1 MSSSHFSFSSAKENW
16 TEPVCVSSSTDYAE
30 YLWVLC
36 VLFVRL
42 LFHPEAKSQWEQRIT
57 STSVWRFLLRFQ
69 HPCHLLTSQ
78 KRSSAVEEVGS
89 NKSSCN
95 FPTRRYTSSSFIQS
109 ILTVCLWFLFV
120 SSVFG
125 FYYLSGRLS
134 LLSSF
139 ICSCLLLVLSAAGL
153 PPIFFFCSYISLSCS
168 LFCTLW
174 SFLWSF
180 LHSIFFLNSLY
191 LNSSCYCRSSHWDQL
206 LLLY

>member
-1 MSSSHFSFSSAKENW
+1 M
-16 TEPVCVSSSTDYAE
+16 
-30 YLWVLC
+30 
-36 VLFVRL
+36 R
-42 LFHPEAKSQWEQRIT
+42 
-57 STSVWRFLLRFQ
+57 RFLLCFQ

-139 ICSCLLLVLSAAGL
+139 IRCPCLLLKRCWPS
-153 PPIFFFCSYISLSCS
+153 SN
-168 LFCTLW
+168 LFL
-174 SFLWSF
+174 LF
-180 LHSIFFLNSLY
+180 LHQSVLHSFVHSLVFPIVLPSFYFFIVFPWIPLAAVVHLLDTRSYTSRPPTILQLRYRPLPVFCILPQVFPASVLYSQVIAFVSGRSQVSIRHIASL
-191 LNSSCYCRSSHWDQL
+191 RS
-206 LLLY
+206 